1 MNWLQQVSERI
12 ASICQQDS
20 AALSVTP
27 DQARELL
34 ELAGVAAHTSGNRTN
49 APLLCYVLGL
59 AVGRGVALS
68 ELALAVRDA
77 ASADGSGSLES

>member
-1 MNWLQQVSERI
+1 MNWLQQISERI
-12 ASICQQDS
+12 AAVCGQDS
-20 AALSVTP
+20 AALFVTP

-59 AVGRGVALS
+59 AVGRGAALS
-68 ELALAVRDA
+68 ELAKTVREA
-77 ASADGSGSLES
+77 ANANGLGSSKS